1 MSEMKKK
8 KIDMVLASS
17 SPRRREILESVG
29 ASFRIVT
36 SEADESVPEGFS
48 PDAVVCEIAGRKCEA
63 VLAHLRDYGELRDG
77 TLIIACDTVVVYEG
91 MVIGK
96 PLDEAHAILTLGIL
110 SDSWH
115 SVYSGLAVYYKGR
128 TVTRAAR
135 TDVKFRELS
144 EREIMAYAESGEPM
158 GKAGSYAI
166 QMKGASFVE
175 RIEGEFNNVVGLPL
189 VSLLSLLR
197 EEFDLRSDDI
207 LDFRKG
213 RDAS

>member
-1 MSEMKKK
+1 MKKK
-8 KIDMVLASS
+8 ISDIILASS
-17 SPRRREILESVG
+17 SPRRKEILETVG
-29 ASFRIVT
+29 VSFRVVT
-36 SEADESVPEGFS
+36 SEADESVPEGLS
-48 PDAVVCEIAGRKCEA
+48 SDKVVCEIAGRKCEA
-63 VLAHLRDYGELRDG
+63 VLERLKSEDRLRGE
-77 TLIIACDTVVVYEG
+77 TLVIACDTVVVYEG

-189 VSLLSLLR
+189 VTLLALLR
-197 EEFDLRSDDI
+197 EEFGIAPDD
-207 LDFRKG
+207 FMNF
-213 RDAS
+213 

>member
-1 MSEMKKK
+1 MKKK
-8 KIDMVLASS
+8 ISDIILASS
-17 SPRRREILESVG
+17 SPRRKEILETVG
-29 ASFRIVT
+29 VSFRVVT
-36 SEADESVPEGFS
+36 SDADESVPEGLS
-48 PDAVVCEIAGRKCEA
+48 PDKVVCEIAGRKCEA
-63 VLAHLRDYGELRDG
+63 VLERLKSEDRLRRE
-77 TLIIACDTVVVYEG
+77 TLVIACDTVVVYEG

-110 SDSWH
+110 SDSRH

-128 TVTRAAR
+128 IVTRAAR

-144 EREIMAYAESGEPM
+144 ERAIRAYVESGEPM

-189 VSLLSLLR
+189 VTLLSLLR
-197 EEFDLRSDDI
+197 EEFGVAPDDFMK
-207 LDFRKG
+207 L
-213 RDAS
+213 

>member
-1 MSEMKKK
+1 MKKK
-8 KIDMVLASS
+8 ISDIILASS
-17 SPRRREILESVG
+17 SPRRKEILETVG
-29 ASFRIVT
+29 VPFRVVT
-36 SEADESVPEGFS
+36 SEADESVPDALA
-48 PDAVVCEIAGRKCEA
+48 PDGVVCEIAGRKCEA
-63 VLAHLRDYGELRDG
+63 VLERLKREGGLQDKSLV
-77 TLIIACDTVVVYEG
+77 IACDTVVVYEG

-96 PLDEAHAILTLGIL
+96 PPDEAHAILTLGIL

-144 EREIMAYAESGEPM
+144 EREIMAYARSGEPM

-189 VSLLSLLR
+189 VTLLALLR
-197 EEFDLRSDDI
+197 EEFGIASDN
-207 LDFRKG
+207 FMNF
-213 RDAS
+213 

>member
-1 MSEMKKK
+1 MKKK
-8 KIDMVLASS
+8 KIDVILASS
-17 SPRRREILESVG
+17 SPRRKEILETVG
-29 ASFRIVT
+29 VSFRIVT
-36 SEADESVPEGFS
+36 SDADESVPAELP
-48 PDAVVCEIAGRKCEA
+48 PDGVVCEIAGRKCEA
-63 VLAHLRDYGELRDG
+63 VLEALKNKGELG
-77 TLIIACDTVVVYEG
+77 SETLVIACDTVVVYGG

-166 QMKGASFVE
+166 QMKGSSFVE

-189 VSLLSLLR
+189 VTLLALLR
-197 EEFDLRSDDI
+197 EEFGIESDDL

-213 RDAS
+213 

>member
-1 MSEMKKK
+1 MKKK
-8 KIDMVLASS
+8 ISDIILASS
-17 SPRRREILESVG
+17 SPRRKEILETVG
-29 ASFRIVT
+29 VSFRVVT
-36 SEADESVPEGFS
+36 SEADESVPEGLS
-48 PDAVVCEIAGRKCEA
+48 PDRVVCEIAGRKCEA
-63 VLAHLRDYGELRDG
+63 VLEHLKGEDRLGRE
-77 TLIIACDTVVVYEG
+77 TLVIACDTVVVYEG

-115 SVYSGLAVYYKGR
+115 SVYSGLAVYYKGK

-144 EREIMAYAESGEPM
+144 EREIMAYAGSGEPM

-189 VSLLSLLR
+189 VTLLALLR
-197 EEFDLRSDDI
+197 EEFGIAPDD
-207 LDFRKG
+207 FMNF
-213 RDAS
+213 

>member
-1 MSEMKKK
+1 MKKK
-8 KIDMVLASS
+8 ISDIILASS
-17 SPRRREILESVG
+17 SPRRKEILETVG
-29 ASFRIVT
+29 VPFRVVT
-36 SEADESVPEGFS
+36 SEADESVPDALA
-48 PDAVVCEIAGRKCEA
+48 PDGVVCEIAGRKCES
-63 VLAHLRDYGELRDG
+63 VLERLKREGGLQDK
-77 TLIIACDTVVVYEG
+77 TLVIACDTVVVYEG

-144 EREIMAYAESGEPM
+144 EREIMAYARSGEPM

-189 VSLLSLLR
+189 VTLLALLR
-197 EEFDLRSDDI
+197 EEFGIASDD
-207 LDFRKG
+207 FMNF
-213 RDAS
+213 

>member
-1 MSEMKKK
+1 MKKK
-8 KIDMVLASS
+8 ISDIILASS
-17 SPRRREILESVG
+17 SPRRKEILETVG
-29 ASFRIVT
+29 VSFRVVT
-36 SEADESVPEGFS
+36 SEADESVPEGLS
-48 PDAVVCEIAGRKCEA
+48 PDKVVCEIAGRKCEA
-63 VLAHLRDYGELRDG
+63 VLEHLKSEDRLHGE
-77 TLIIACDTVVVYEG
+77 TLVIACDTVVVYEG

-128 TVTRAAR
+128 TVTRSAR

-189 VSLLSLLR
+189 VTLLALLR
-197 EEFDLRSDDI
+197 EEFGIAPDD
-207 LDFRKG
+207 FMNF
-213 RDAS
+213 

>member
-1 MSEMKKK
+1 MMMKK
-8 KIDMVLASS
+8 KIDMILASS
-17 SPRRREILESVG
+17 SPRRKEILESVG
-29 ASFRIVT
+29 ACFRIVT
-36 SEADESVPEGFS
+36 SDADESVPAELP
-48 PDAVVCEIAGRKCEA
+48 PDGVVCEIAERKCEA
-63 VLAHLRDYGELRDG
+63 VLEKLKSNGELRRE
-77 TLIIACDTVVVYEG
+77 TLVIACDTVVVYEG

-115 SVYSGLAVYYKGR
+115 SVYSGLAVYYKGK

-135 TDVKFRELS
+135 TDVKFRALS

-189 VSLLSLLR
+189 VSLLALLR
-197 EEFDLRSDDI
+197 EEFGLESDDI
-207 LDFRKG
+207 LDFQRG
-213 RDAS
+213 

>member
-1 MSEMKKK
+1 MKKK
-8 KIDMVLASS
+8 ISDIILASS
-17 SPRRREILESVG
+17 SPRRKEILETVG
-29 ASFRIVT
+29 VSFRVVT
-36 SEADESVPEGFS
+36 SEADESVPDALA
-48 PDAVVCEIAGRKCEA
+48 PDGVVCEIAGRKCEA
-63 VLAHLRDYGELRDG
+63 VLERLKREGGLQDK
-77 TLIIACDTVVVYEG
+77 TLVIACDTVVVYEG

-144 EREIMAYAESGEPM
+144 EREIMAYAQSGEPM

-189 VSLLSLLR
+189 VTLLALLR
-197 EEFDLRSDDI
+197 EEFGIASDD
-207 LDFRKG
+207 FMNF
-213 RDAS
+213 

>member
-1 MSEMKKK
+1 MKKK
-8 KIDMVLASS
+8 KMDIILASS
-17 SPRRREILESVG
+17 SPRRKEILETVG
-29 ASFRIVT
+29 VSFRIVT
-36 SEADESVPEGFS
+36 SEADESVPAELS
-48 PDAVVCEIAGRKCEA
+48 PDGTVCEIAGRKCAA
-63 VLAHLRDYGELRDG
+63 VLEKIKREDQLQNE
-77 TLIIACDTVVVYEG
+77 TMIIACDTVVVYEG

-166 QMKGASFVE
+166 QMKGAAFVE

-189 VSLLSLLR
+189 VTLLALLR
-197 EEFDLRSDDI
+197 EEFGIVSDDFMK
-207 LDFRKG
+207 L
-213 RDAS
+213 

>member
-1 MSEMKKK
+1 MKKK
-8 KIDMVLASS
+8 SLDIILASS
-17 SPRRREILESVG
+17 SPRRKEILDTVG
-29 ASFRIVT
+29 VDFRIVT
-36 SEADESVPEGFS
+36 SEADESVPAELA
-48 PDAVVCEIAGRKCEA
+48 PDGAVCEIAGRKCEA
-63 VLAHLRDYGELRDG
+63 VLEKLKNDGRLQGE

-115 SVYSGLAVYYKGR
+115 SVYSGLAVYYKGK
-128 TVTRAAR
+128 TATRAAR

-166 QMKGASFVE
+166 QMKGAAFVE

-189 VSLLSLLR
+189 VTLLALLR
-197 EEFDLRSDDI
+197 EEFGIASDDFMK
-207 LDFRKG
+207 L
-213 RDAS
+213 

>member
-1 MSEMKKK
+1 MKK
-8 KIDMVLASS
+8 KIDLILASS
-17 SPRRREILESVG
+17 SPRRKEILESVG
-29 ASFRIVT
+29 ASFRVVT
-36 SEADESVPEGFS
+36 SQADESVPTELP

-63 VLAHLRDYGELRDG
+63 VLDHLKKNAELRG
-77 TLIIACDTVVVYEG
+77 ETMIVACDTVVVYEG

-115 SVYSGLAVYYKGR
+115 SVYSGLAVYYKGK

-144 EREIMAYAESGEPM
+144 ESEIMAYAESGEPM

-189 VSLLSLLR
+189 VGLLALLR
-197 EEFDLRSDDI
+197 EEFGLKSEDI
-207 LDFRKG
+207 LDFGKM
-213 RDAS
+213 

>member
-1 MSEMKKK
+1 MKKK
-8 KIDMVLASS
+8 KIDVILASS
-17 SPRRREILESVG
+17 SPRRKEILETVG
-29 ASFRIVT
+29 VSFRIVT
-36 SEADESVPEGFS
+36 SDADESVPAELP
-48 PDAVVCEIAGRKCEA
+48 PDGVVCEIAGRKCEA
-63 VLAHLRDYGELRDG
+63 VLDALENKGELSAD
-77 TLIIACDTVVVYEG
+77 TLVIACDTVVVYGG

-166 QMKGASFVE
+166 QMKGSSFVE

-189 VSLLSLLR
+189 VTLLALLR
-197 EEFDLRSDDI
+197 EEFGIESDDL

-213 RDAS
+213 

>member
-1 MSEMKKK
+1 MKKK
-8 KIDMVLASS
+8 ISDIILASS
-17 SPRRREILESVG
+17 SPRRKEILETVG
-29 ASFRIVT
+29 VSFRVVT
-36 SEADESVPEGFS
+36 SEADESVPDALA
-48 PDAVVCEIAGRKCEA
+48 PDGVVCEIAGRKCEA
-63 VLAHLRDYGELRDG
+63 VLERLKREGGLQDK
-77 TLIIACDTVVVYEG
+77 TLVIACDTVVVYEG

-144 EREIMAYAESGEPM
+144 EREIMAYARSGEPM

-189 VSLLSLLR
+189 VTLLALLR
-197 EEFDLRSDDI
+197 EEFGIASDD
-207 LDFRKG
+207 FMNF
-213 RDAS
+213 